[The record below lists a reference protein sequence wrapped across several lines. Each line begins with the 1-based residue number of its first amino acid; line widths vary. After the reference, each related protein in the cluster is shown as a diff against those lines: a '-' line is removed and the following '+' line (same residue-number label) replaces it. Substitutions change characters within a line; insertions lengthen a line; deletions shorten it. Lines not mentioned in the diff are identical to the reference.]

1 MGMERPKVLA
11 TLNYFHVVILYNIY
25 LCKLLPF
32 FRFEVDMN
40 PYSRA
45 AKILAASAGLSKMP
59 PERDTLNNN
68 EIQCILDVMHQHIEP
83 TGNFADS
90 LRPVAVLSPSKVP
103 NNEGKLKLL
112 KFI

>member
-1 MGMERPKVLA
+1 
-11 TLNYFHVVILYNIY
+11 
-25 LCKLLPF
+25 
-32 FRFEVDMN
+32 MN

-59 PERDTLNNN
+59 PERDTLNNYT
-68 EIQCILDVMHQHIEP
+68 EIQSIPDVMHQHIGP